1 MTPFQISEELINE
14 FKVDI
19 ESHNINSLKKRTS
32 EYHYADLAEIV
43 DELTTEEGLYLIK
56 LLDSE
61 KTSDVLT
68 EVDDD
73 TRDSILELLSVKE
86 IVGEI
91 DELDTDDAVDII
103 SELPTERQE
112 QIFAQMGDEKR
123 IQNIK
128 ELLNYDENSAGGL
141 MAKELVK
148 VNENWTVTKCVKE
161 MRQQASEVTRVHSIY
176 VINDNE
182 ELIGRLSLKDLL
194 TISKMIS
201 IKLFIPFGKYVS
213 FI

>member
-1 MTPFQISEELINE
+1 
-14 FKVDI
+14 
-19 ESHNINSLKKRTS
+19 
-32 EYHYADLAEIV
+32 
-43 DELTTEEGLYLIK
+43 
-56 LLDSE
+56 
-61 KTSDVLT
+61 
-68 EVDDD
+68 
-73 TRDSILELLSVKE
+73 
-86 IVGEI
+86 
-91 DELDTDDAVDII
+91 
-103 SELPTERQE
+103 
-112 QIFAQMGDEKR
+112 MGDEKR

-194 TISKMIS
+194 TADNKSK
-201 IKLFIPFGKYVS
+201 IKSVYIPKVDYVFVTDKADEVAKLMTKYDLEAVPVVDSNKILLGRITIDDIVDFIKDEAEKDYQLAAGVTSDVEADDNIFELTKARLPWLFLGLLGGLGSV
-213 FI
+213 FILEGFEKIMMDPSYRILFFSLL